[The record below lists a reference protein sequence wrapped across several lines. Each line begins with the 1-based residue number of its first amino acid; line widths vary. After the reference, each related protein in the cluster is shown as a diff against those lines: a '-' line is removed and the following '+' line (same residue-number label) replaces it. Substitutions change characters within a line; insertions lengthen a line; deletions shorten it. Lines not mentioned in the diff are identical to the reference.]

1 MVNKKVISGL
11 VIVLL
16 SVTQSPSAFGAAKAG
31 AKCTKSGAKETVKGV
46 VLTCVKTGS
55 RLIWTQPKT
64 SAPKENVNQSNARK
78 KAASYLSYSSFSRS
92 GLIKQLEFEGFSN
105 VDATYGADAQN
116 ASWTKQAEKK
126 AASYLSYTAL
136 SRSGLIKQLEF
147 EGFSNTEATFGADAL
162 NTDWNKQAAKKAESY
177 LSYSAFS
184 LSGLIEQLVF
194 EGFTL
199 EQATFGASSTGLK

>member
-1 MVNKKVISGL
+1 MVSKKVVSGL
-11 VIVLL
+11 IIVLL
-16 SVTQSPSAFGAAKAG
+16 SLAQSPSAFGAAKAG
-31 AKCTKSGAKETVKGV
+31 AKCTKSGSKATVKGV

-55 RLIWTQPKT
+55 RLVWTQPKS

-78 KAASYLSYSSFSRS
+78 KAASYLSYSSF
-92 GLIKQLEFEGFSN
+92 
-105 VDATYGADAQN
+105 
-116 ASWTKQAEKK
+116 
-126 AASYLSYTAL
+126 

>member
-11 VIVLL
+11 IAVLL

-31 AKCTKSGAKETVKGV
+31 AKCTKSGAKKTVKGV

-55 RLIWTQPKT
+55 KLVWTQPKS
-64 SAPKENVNQSNARK
+64 SAPKENVNQSNARR

-105 VDATYGADAQN
+105 ADATYGADAQN
-116 ASWTKQAEKK
+116 ASWNKQAEKK
-126 AASYLSYTAL
+126 AASYLSYSAY
-136 SRSGLIKQLEF
+136 SRTGLIKQLEF
-147 EGFSNTEATFGADAL
+147 EGFSNSEATFGTDAQKADF
-162 NTDWNKQAAKKAESY
+162 NKQAAAKAEDY

-184 LSGLIEQLVF
+184 RSGLIDQLIF
-194 EGFTL
+194 EGFTT
-199 EQATFGASSTGLK
+199 EQATFGADSTGLK